1 MKTNYGSRLDKCRSY
16 QSDIV
21 TMHGSTYIAVRIC
34 TPLRYISHSFYVNY
48 HWKLIVIGWI
58 FAYIILLYLLKLVGL
73 ATSLIVII
81 QSIVTCIKRTIEIR
95 M

>member
-1 MKTNYGSRLDKCRSY
+1 MALRISR
-16 QSDIV
+16 
-21 TMHGSTYIAVRIC
+21 
-34 TPLRYISHSFYVNY
+34 YVYVHHLNIY
-48 HWKLIVIGWI
+48 FGFCVDCHWKLIVVGWI

-81 QSIVTCIKRTIEIR
+81 QSIVTSIKRTIEIR